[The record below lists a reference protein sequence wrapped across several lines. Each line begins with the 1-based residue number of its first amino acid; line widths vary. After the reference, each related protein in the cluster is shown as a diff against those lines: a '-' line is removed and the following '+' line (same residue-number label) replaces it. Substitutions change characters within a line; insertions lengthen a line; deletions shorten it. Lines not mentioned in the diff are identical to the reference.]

1 MVTMA
6 PTKTTPS
13 STRRISVP
21 VGMKQNRPPTE
32 GMQYFGTVRIDGG
45 SEMMTVK
52 LHNLKGDVI
61 FSVDLPPDGVGGS

>member
-1 MVTMA
+1 M
-6 PTKTTPS
+6 
-13 STRRISVP
+13 P